1 MGEKGVQISRLRHMY
16 LEFPA
21 QAPYAYSVSDTGG
34 SEKKKNLEAPLGGK
48 FISNIFE
55 GGGA

>member
-1 MGEKGVQISRLRHMY
+1 MGEKSVQISHLRHMY

-34 SEKKKNLEAPLGGK
+34 SEKTNLEAPLGGK

>member
-1 MGEKGVQISRLRHMY
+1 MGEKGVQISRLSSMY

-34 SEKKKNLEAPLGGK
+34 SEKKNLEAPLGGK